1 MGPTTAR
8 ATAAGPSRSRASS
21 AGAKEGGAG
30 RLRTVLIEDHALVRH
45 AIRSVLESMADVEVV
60 GEAAEASGGL
70 ELIAAEAPD
79 VAIVD
84 LSLPGTGGVE
94 VTRRI
99 AGEHPDTAVVV
110 LSVHTDEGT
119 VQAALEAGARA
130 YVAKECDAS
139 ALRQALSAARRGK
152 RYLSPGV
159 DNLVVRSVTSGE
171 GEGRRHRPPAD
182 SPLDVLTPRQ
192 REVLRLVAAGFTSP
206 EISERL
212 DISDRTVEAHRR
224 HIRERLGI
232 DDVPGL
238 VKFAIRAGLL
248 DEE

>member
-1 MGPTTAR
+1 MG
-8 ATAAGPSRSRASS
+8 GP
-21 AGAKEGGAG
+21 G
-30 RLRTVLIEDHALVRH
+30 RLRTVLIEDHALVRR
-45 AIRSVLESMADVEVV
+45 AIRSLLEAMADVEVV
-60 GEAAEASGGL
+60 GEAADASGGL
-70 ELIAAEAPD
+70 ELVAAEAPD
-79 VAIVD
+79 VALMD
-84 LSLPGTGGVE
+84 LSLPGTDGVE
-94 VTRRI
+94 ATRRI
-99 AGEHPDTAVVV
+99 VEEHPDTAVIV

-130 YVAKECDAS
+130 YVAKECDIS
-139 ALRQALSAARRGK
+139 ALRNALSAARRGK

-159 DNLVVRSVTSGE
+159 DNRVVRSVATGE
-171 GEGRRHRPPAD
+171 GGGRGRHHRRSAD

-206 EISERL
+206 EIADRL

-238 VKFAIRAGLL
+238 VKFAIRVGLV
-248 DEE
+248 DAE